1 MLVQC
6 YMWPE
11 SALNSPG
18 IHVLTETIL
27 PTTAQAGQIAAA
39 ALQEADWLE
48 IVLNHEED

>member
-1 MLVQC
+1 
-6 YMWPE
+6 MWPE
-11 SALNSPG
+11 SALNG
-18 IHVLTETIL
+18 HGFRGLTEPIL